1 MFQVWACKQVWG
13 ITSTE
18 LAQWLDTSPL
28 CPSCRQVS
36 KACSHILLC
45 PHEGRVEA
53 LLTTISLLNIYMK
66 INNTDPD
73 LRECI
78 NEYSMGQG
86 RLLME
91 EIAMVN
97 GYDKR
102 CKAMARTQY
111 SIG

>member
-1 MFQVWACKQVWG
+1 
-13 ITSTE
+13 
-18 LAQWLDTSPL
+18 
-28 CPSCRQVS
+28 
-36 KACSHILLC
+36 
-45 PHEGRVEA
+45 
-53 LLTTISLLNIYMK
+53 MK